1 MSTLPPKFDLRYGL
15 DDWPPPLALAVL
27 SLQWLVVLLPGLL
40 VLGEVVALAQGL
52 DPAGRVAFMQR
63 LLIMGALVQ
72 LAQVCWGH
80 RLPGLVGP
88 SAVLM
93 VGVLATLGS
102 GLAAIC
108 GAMALG
114 GALTALLGLTG
125 LAGRLGRLYTPPVLS
140 STLLLIAVSL
150 GPTMRDL
157 FFPPAA
163 RAAGAAVAGPFL
175 FAMALVGAMLWAQ
188 HRLKGLVSSSV
199 LLLGML
205 LGAAL
210 YYLLGL
216 APPPAWPTA
225 ALTSWTPPDLR
236 PLSLGLDPGVIA
248 AFMLCYL
255 ALTANELATVGS
267 LLPMLGARDD
277 DHPASRR
284 GRPGWLGRSNRLGRS
299 SRAVLVSGLGGL
311 LAGLWGLPGPVTYSV
326 SPGVLIA
333 SRSASRWT
341 LLPAALL
348 VLALAF
354 WPGGL
359 ALVGMLPP
367 PVVGAVLLCLM
378 ASTVYAALLLL
389 TQGGAGVDWPA
400 GLVVGTAIIG
410 GMVVTF
416 MPAAARQAL
425 HPLLQ
430 PLLANGFVMGL
441 VLALLMEHVVLRRK
455 NPPAQ
460 RSEDGRG

>member
-1 MSTLPPKFDLRYGL
+1 MLSMQPAPPQLDLRYGL
-15 DDWPPPLALAVL
+15 DAWPPPLATAVL

-52 DPAGRVAFMQR
+52 DPAGRAAFLQR
-63 LLIMGALVQ
+63 LLIMGGLVQ
-72 LAQVCWGH
+72 MAQVWWGH

-93 VGVLATLGS
+93 VGMLATLAG
-102 GLAAIC
+102 GLAAVN
-108 GAMALG
+108 GAMLLG
-114 GALTALLGLTG
+114 GALTALLGLSG

-150 GPTMRDL
+150 APTLRDL

-163 RAAGAAVAGPFL
+163 VGAAMAGPFL
-175 FAMALVGAMLWAQ
+175 FAMALVAAMLWAQ

-199 LLLGML
+199 LLVGML
-205 LGAAL
+205 LGSAA

-216 APPPAWPTA
+216 GSPSLPVPGGLAAWS
-225 ALTSWTPPDLR
+225 LPDLR
-236 PLSLGLDPGVIA
+236 PLAWRLDPGVVT
-248 AFMLCYL
+248 AFVLCYL
-255 ALTANELATVGS
+255 ALTANELATVES
-267 LLPMLGARDD
+267 LAPMVGADD
-277 DHPASRR
+277 PG
-284 GRPGWLGRSNRLGRS
+284 GRPARLGRS
-299 SRAVLVSGLGGL
+299 TRAVLVSGLGGML
-311 LAGLWGLPGPVTYSV
+311 SGLWGLPGPVTYSV

-341 LLPAALL
+341 LLPASLMLL
-348 VLALAF
+348 LLAL

-359 ALVGMLPP
+359 ALVSLMPG
-367 PVVGAVLLCLM
+367 PVVGAVLFCLM
-378 ASTVYAALLLL
+378 ASTVYAALMLL
-389 TQGGAGVDWPA
+389 TRGGCPLEWPA
-400 GLVVGTAIIG
+400 GLVVGTALTG

-430 PLLANGFVMGL
+430 PLLANGFVVGLLLALVVEHL
-441 VLALLMEHVVLRRK
+441 VLRAKSHRI
-455 NPPAQ
+455 
-460 RSEDGRG
+460 

>member
-1 MSTLPPKFDLRYGL
+1 MPSQPTKLNLRYGL
-15 DDWPPPLALAVL
+15 DAWPPPLALAVL

-52 DPAGRVAFMQR
+52 DQAGRVAFMQR

-93 VGVLATLGS
+93 VGVLATLGA
-102 GLAAIC
+102 GLAAVC

-140 STLLLIAVSL
+140 STLLLIVISL

-163 RAAGAAVAGPFL
+163 HTAGAAVAGPFL

-205 LGAAL
+205 VGSAA

-216 APPPAWPTA
+216 APAPAWPA
-225 ALTSWTPPDLR
+225 AGLSPWTPP
-236 PLSLGLDPGVIA
+236 SLLPSSLALDPGVIA
-248 AFMLCYL
+248 AFVLCYL

-267 LLPMLGARDD
+267 LLPMVGARDGD
-277 DHPASRR
+277 RPANRR
-284 GRPGWLGRSNRLGRS
+284 GRPGWLGRSN
-299 SRAVLVSGLGGL
+299 RAVLVSGLGGL

-333 SRSASRWT
+333 SQSASRWT
-341 LLPAALL
+341 LLPAAGL
-348 VLALAF
+348 VLVLAF

-359 ALVGMLPP
+359 ALVGLLPA
-367 PVVGAVLLCLM
+367 PVVGAVLFCLM
-378 ASTVYAALLLL
+378 ASTVYAALLLV
-389 TQGGAGVDWPA
+389 TRDGTPVDWPS
-400 GLVVGTAIIG
+400 GLVMGTALIG

-416 MPAAARQAL
+416 MPAQARQAL

-441 VLALLMEHVVLRRK
+441 VLAMLMEHVVLRRK
-455 NPPAQ
+455 
-460 RSEDGRG
+460 

>member
-1 MSTLPPKFDLRYGL
+1 MPSQPPKLDLRYGL
-15 DDWPPPLALAVL
+15 DAWPPPLPLAVL

-40 VLGEVVALAQGL
+40 VLGEVVAQAQGL
-52 DPAGRVAFMQR
+52 DQAGRVAFMQR

-72 LAQVCWGH
+72 LAQICWGH

-93 VGVLATLGS
+93 VGVLATLGA
-102 GLAAIC
+102 GLAAVG

-163 RAAGAAVAGPFL
+163 ASGAAVAGPFL
-175 FAMALVGAMLWAQ
+175 FAMVLVGGMLWAQ

-205 LGAAL
+205 LGSAA

-216 APPPAWPTA
+216 APAPSWPAAGPS
-225 ALTSWTPPDLR
+225 SWTLPSLLP
-236 PLSLGLDPGVIA
+236 SGLGLDTGVIA
-248 AFMLCYL
+248 AFVLCYL

-267 LLPMLGARDD
+267 LLPMLGARDND
-277 DHPASRR
+277 RPAR
-284 GRPGWLGRSNRLGRS
+284 RPGRAIWLGRSN
-299 SRAVLVSGLGGL
+299 RAVLVSGLGGL

-359 ALVGMLPP
+359 ALVGLLPP
-367 PVVGAVLLCLM
+367 PVVGAVLFCLM

-389 TQGGAGVDWPA
+389 TQGGAGVDWPT
-400 GLVVGTAIIG
+400 GLVVGTALIG
-410 GMVVTF
+410 GMIVSF
-416 MPAAARQAL
+416 MPAEARQAL
-425 HPLLQ
+425 PSLWR
-430 PLLANGFVMGL
+430 PILANGFVMGL
-441 VLALLMEHVVLRRK
+441 VLAMVMEHVVLRRK

-460 RSEDGRG
+460 RSEDKQR